1 MFGTG
6 YGWWVGL
13 LENVGPSYYRVS
25 SPVQITTE
33 LNWSSIVSD
42 SNVAGAINTDGE
54 LWVWGSNQVGSLG
67 QNQGSPA
74 AYASPV
80 QVPGTWS
87 DFGTGSHSVRAI
99 KTDGTLWCWGYN
111 YNGQLGQNTNAAPCL
126 LYTSPSPRDQRGE
139 PMQ

>member
-6 YGWWVGL
+6 YGYWVGL

-54 LWVWGSNQVGSLG
+54 LWVWGSNQAGSLG
-67 QNQGSPA
+67 QNQGSPV
-74 AYASPV
+74 AYSSPV
-80 QVPGTWS
+80 QVPGTRS
-87 DFGTGSHSVRAI
+87 DYGTGSHGVRAI
-99 KTDGTLWCWGYN
+99 KTDRTIR
-111 YNGQLGQNTNAAPCL
+111 T
-126 LYTSPSPRDQRGE
+126 RGNKSKE
-139 PMQ
+139 K